1 MKPLLAFLLR
11 RLVWSLTLV
20 VGVGSLAF
28 FVTRALPGDP
38 ARLIVGPRAS
48 AADVERARVL
58 HGLDRPLPIQFVRYW
73 QRLVHH
79 PSSAGEHRSCKPLG
93 PMHLDLGTSHRHQK
107 SVVAVLGARA
117 PRTLELA
124 LATTLV
130 QLVVGLGL
138 ATLAA
143 RRRGSV
149 IDQVATASSL
159 LAVSTPTFVL
169 GVLLQYV
176 LAYRLGWLPLDGGG
190 SDRRALVLPALTLG
204 LYGAAFV
211 VRLARE
217 ELGAALES
225 DYASAAAARG
235 ASPLRVLFVHG
246 WRNALGAM
254 LPLLLLEL
262 GALVGGAVVTEKL
275 FRWPGLGSLT
285 VDAVL
290 YRDAPIVFGVV
301 MVSAAG
307 IAAASFALD
316 VLRVALD
323 PRLRRRAT

>member
-1 MKPLLAFLLR
+1 MRSVAAFLLR

-28 FVTRALPGDP
+28 CITRGLPGDP

-48 AADVERARVL
+48 ASNVERARVL
-58 HGLDRPLPIQFVRYW
+58 HGLDRPLAIQFARYW
-73 QRLVHH
+73 GRLAHR
-79 PSSAGEHRSCKPLG
+79 PSSVGDHTSCMATGPL
-93 PMHLDLGTSHRHQK
+93 HVDLGTSHRHQK
-107 SVVAVLGARA
+107 SVVAVLATRT

-124 LATTLV
+124 LAATLV
-130 QLVVGLGL
+130 QLLVGLGV

-149 IDQVATASSL
+149 VDQLATAATL

-190 SDRRALVLPALTLG
+190 TNRRALVLPALTLG

-217 ELGAALES
+217 ELGAAIES
-225 DYASAAAARG
+225 DHAIAASARG
-235 ASPLRVLFVHG
+235 AGGLRVLFAHG
-246 WRNALGAM
+246 WRNALVGV
-254 LPLLLLEL
+254 LPPLVLEL

-290 YRDAPIVFGVV
+290 YRDAPVVFGVV

-307 IAAASFALD
+307 IATASFLLD

-323 PRLRRRAT
+323 PRLRGQLR